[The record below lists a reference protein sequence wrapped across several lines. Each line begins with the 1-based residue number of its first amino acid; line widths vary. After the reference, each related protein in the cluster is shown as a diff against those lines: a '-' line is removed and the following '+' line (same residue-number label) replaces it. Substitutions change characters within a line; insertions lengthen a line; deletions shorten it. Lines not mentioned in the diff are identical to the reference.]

1 MVTMKE
7 EGEVRTGA
15 RVPEDLAKRT
25 KRFALAIIKL
35 VSRIPGSD
43 TGSVLGRQVLRSGT
57 SIGANYREGKRGRST
72 DEFTAKL
79 GIAQFEAEETCYW
92 LELLIESG
100 ISDDVRTREL
110 LKEANE
116 LQAILG
122 ACIRTARNGRGRR
135 AA

>member
-1 MVTMKE
+1 M
-7 EGEVRTGA
+7 
-15 RVPEDLAKRT
+15 
-25 KRFALAIIKL
+25 
-35 VSRIPGSD
+35 
-43 TGSVLGRQVLRSGT
+43 LGRQVLRSGT

-100 ISDDVRTREL
+100 ISDDDRTREL